1 MNKDIDY
8 ITILEESLE
17 KKIKTLDR
25 IIELNK
31 MQYDS
36 VQGETIDDELF
47 NESISEKEKCIE
59 SIQELDKGFEMVYEH
74 VREELMKY
82 LCNGKQE
89 ELANAKNGRTKKRL
103 EA

>member
-1 MNKDIDY
+1 MMKPAN
-8 ITILEESLE
+8 LEE
-17 KKIKTLDR
+17 K
-25 IIELNK
+25 ELLT
-31 MQYDS
+31 
-36 VQGETIDDELF
+36 VEEAITLF
-47 NESISEKEKCIE
+47 NLSRGKFQRLIREV
-59 SIQELDKGFEMVYEH
+59 ELSFVVHYGRQQRFI

>member
-1 MNKDIDY
+1 MMMPAN
-8 ITILEESLE
+8 LEEKELLTVE
-17 KKIKTLDR
+17 EAIK
-25 IIELNK
+25 
-31 MQYDS
+31 
-36 VQGETIDDELF
+36 LF
-47 NESISEKEKCIE
+47 NLSRVKFQRLIREV
-59 SIQELDKGFEMVYEH
+59 ELSFVVHYGRQQRFI